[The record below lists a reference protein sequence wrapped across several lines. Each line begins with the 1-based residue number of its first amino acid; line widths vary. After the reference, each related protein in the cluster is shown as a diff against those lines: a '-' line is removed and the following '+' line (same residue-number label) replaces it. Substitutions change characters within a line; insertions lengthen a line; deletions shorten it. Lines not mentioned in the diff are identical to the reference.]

1 MTTLVIYSREDRLTV
16 AKILIDNGY
25 TVKQGKRK
33 TTPTGKAVEYFLEV
47 EREES
52 GAATKDERS

>member
-1 MTTLVIYSREDRLTV
+1 MAKLVIYSREDRLTV

-33 TTPTGKAVEYFLEV
+33 LTPNGKSVEYYLDV
-47 EREES
+47 EREKE
-52 GAATKDERS
+52 ATATSDERS

>member
-1 MTTLVIYSREDRLTV
+1 MAKLAIYNREDRLTV

-33 TTPTGKAVEYFLEV
+33 LTPNGKSVEYYLDV
-47 EREES
+47 EKEAE
-52 GAATKDERS
+52 ATSSEERS

>member
-1 MTTLVIYSREDRLTV
+1 MAKLAIYNRDDRLTV

-33 TTPTGKAVEYFLEV
+33 VTPTGKTVEYFLDV
-47 EREES
+47 EKED
-52 GAATKDERS
+52 GTAATSEERS